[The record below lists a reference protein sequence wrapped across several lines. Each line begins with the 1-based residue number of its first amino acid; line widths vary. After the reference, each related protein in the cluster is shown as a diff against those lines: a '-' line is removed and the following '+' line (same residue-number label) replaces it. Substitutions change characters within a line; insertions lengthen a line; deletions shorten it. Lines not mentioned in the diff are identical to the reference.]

1 MPLRLLILF
10 LPAAVLL
17 FPYRV
22 EAQQDT
28 TQQGDGL
35 RILGVELDSV
45 LTPKPPR
52 VDTTYIASYNR
63 MLHVHLLLEDTDYAL
78 RFIGDEKRL
87 IYKPNISS
95 SVGIGVS
102 YSWLSFNATIP
113 TPKAKNEQGEK
124 GKTNQFRLGFS
135 FNGRKVWFDTNYQ
148 QYKGLYLSNPE
159 VLADDWFQQN
169 TAYPLRPD
177 ITSRTFYTRVYYSF
191 NYEKFSQ
198 PATMFRRERQKKSA
212 GSFLLGGT
220 FVYSQ
225 VAGDSSLLPAHV
237 RPYFPEDAN
246 LVRYRSATY
255 SVNVGYAHTF
265 VFKKYLFTSLSL
277 RPGLALRSRSGLQ
290 PGDVA
295 ADLPAQ
301 LGLQGDGRATIGFN
315 SNKYYGG
322 ITGSLLFSSGSLE
335 ARNRQRSYYSEV
347 QILVGRR
354 FGYKAKGLLDKVPG
368 F

>member
-10 LPAAVLL
+10 FSAAVLL
-17 FPYRV
+17 LPHRA

-28 TQQGDGL
+28 TQQGKGL

-78 RFIGDEKRL
+78 RFISDEKRL
-87 IYKPNISS
+87 IYKPNIAS

-113 TPKAKNEQGEK
+113 TPRAGNEEGEK
-124 GKTNQFRLGFS
+124 GKTKQFRLGFS
-135 FNGRKVWFDTNYQ
+135 FNGRRVWFDTKYE

-159 VLADDWFQQN
+159 VLEDNWFLHN
-169 TAYPLRPD
+169 TRYPLRPD
-177 ITSRTFYTRVYYSF
+177 INSKTFYTRVYYSF
-191 NYEKFSQ
+191 NNQKFSY
-198 PATMFRRERQKKSA
+198 PATLFRRERQKKSA

-220 FVYSQ
+220 FIYSQ
-225 VAGDSSLLPAHV
+225 VAGDSSLLPA
-237 RPYFPEDAN
+237 RLQSNFPEDAN
-246 LVRYRSATY
+246 LVRFRSATY

-277 RPGLALRSRSGLQ
+277 RPGLAIRSRSGLQ

-295 ADLPAQ
+295 ADLPVQ
-301 LGLQGDGRATIGFN
+301 LGLQGDGRATFGFN

-335 ARNRQRSYYSEV
+335 ASNRQRSYYSEV
-347 QILVGRR
+347 QILIGRR